1 VVRVRPQAIGHEAI
15 RMLFQLLQLGVTL
28 VAARLDLED
37 LGAGSG
43 TLIASGFRL
52 GCPMFMG
59 SSAPCQAPQEV
70 GDELPFPSRGFRSL
84 QSRSHSCHLQS
95 HIRLH
100 FHRRQQP
107 SHLHFLRPI
116 KVRVNLVKL

>member
-1 VVRVRPQAIGHEAI
+1 MVRVRPQAIGHEAL
-15 RMLFQLLQLGVTL
+15 RMLFKLLQLGVTL

-59 SSAPCQAPQEV
+59 SSAPRQAPQEV
-70 GDELPFPSRGFRSL
+70 GDELPFPSRGFCSL

-95 HIRLH
+95 HICLC

-107 SHLHFLRPI
+107 SHLHFILPI
-116 KVRVNLVKL
+116 HVRVNFVQV